1 MAITE
6 YTSLVAA
13 IKVWCARSD
22 SVFSAQI
29 STFVEMAEDRIY
41 DGYGMKGEPTYSP
54 PLRTKA
60 MEATATVAIT
70 DGSGTLPTDILEAR
84 KIYRSSDQVGLTYIP
99 PERWSTV
106 DAIEGAGTP
115 AFYTIEGGTIK
126 VTPSNSDD
134 LSLLYYKRWPDITVG
149 NPEGPIIEDHG
160 MIYLEACLYEAF
172 SFTQAVDLAMAHAAR
187 CRSMIMGANK
197 SAFALRYSGP
207 LRVRHR
213 QPIP

>member
-29 STFVEMAEDRIY
+29 PNFVAMAEDRIY

-60 MEATATVAIT
+60 MEAMATVAIT

-84 KIYRSSDQVGLTYIP
+84 KIYRATDEAGLTYIP

-106 DAIEGAGTP
+106 AAGAGAGVP
-115 AFYTIEGGTIK
+115 FYYTIEGGTIK
-126 VTPSNSDD
+126 VTPTNSDE
-134 LSLLYYKRWPDITVG
+134 LSLLYYKRWDDITVG
-149 NPEGPIIEDHG
+149 NPSGPIIEDHG

-172 SFTQAVDLAMAHAAR
+172 SFTQAVDLAVAHAAR
-187 CRSMIMGANK
+187 CRSLIMGANK
-197 SAFALRYSGP
+197 SAAALRYSGP